1 MPISSAGILSVK
13 EGSLLE
19 TRLQD
24 IATALGDSR
33 LDANGCVDLGIL
45 ATSPNLNTYAKY
57 IPIRRPNENS
67 NFLAKVTDDE
77 RKAMNYGRTMYACT
91 RSQLWNVVNR
101 SDNWAR
107 NGISIARDLD
117 FDGYYHAAPTSII
130 HQVVGKSFSMNPVF
144 GDASNMNFY
153 AFNRSGR
160 YKDRAVNELNGMG
173 SSSRGQT
180 DAQLNACICAEDL
193 TWRGYGAGGTTAR
206 TLYGADNCY
215 FGIALFT
222 QSGTFVKAMRCKSP
236 LSITTSVE
244 DFEMYMLNLSS
255 ISLDAGEYK
264 AVACAIING
273 TQSGELGGGLGDL
286 GSEESFGEVTSDAIF
301 LPLQPTSSYP
311 TIFNFSSSGLD
322 LFTWTTAGV
331 KNDLG
336 RYDYTLTTSDWSVVV
351 WLQVKNNTN
360 RTLSY
365 NEWHSAFKKWNIKT
379 TIVGEIMDD
388 TFTTT
393 TINATRTSSI
403 YTGLMSDLTI
413 GAGQSVYIPFL
424 VPKIWSNSSS
434 SLEKSLV
441 SGQVMLSSKLYF
453 GNAEMGDTSQSSINS
468 RIITISYGLD
478 GGL

>member
-1 MPISSAGILSVK
+1 
-13 EGSLLE
+13 
-19 TRLQD
+19 
-24 IATALGDSR
+24 
-33 LDANGCVDLGIL
+33 
-45 ATSPNLNTYAKY
+45 
-57 IPIRRPNENS
+57 
-67 NFLAKVTDDE
+67 
-77 RKAMNYGRTMYACT
+77 
-91 RSQLWNVVNR
+91 
-101 SDNWAR
+101 
-107 NGISIARDLD
+107 
-117 FDGYYHAAPTSII
+117 
-130 HQVVGKSFSMNPVF
+130 
-144 GDASNMNFY
+144 
-153 AFNRSGR
+153 
-160 YKDRAVNELNGMG
+160 
-173 SSSRGQT
+173 
-180 DAQLNACICAEDL
+180 
-193 TWRGYGAGGTTAR
+193 
-206 TLYGADNCY
+206 
-215 FGIALFT
+215 
-222 QSGTFVKAMRCKSP
+222 
-236 LSITTSVE
+236 
-244 DFEMYMLNLSS
+244 MYMLNLSS